1 MKEIGYDHPFCKIFR
16 PESILDIPVNDNGL
30 KKKLRAINSFLKT
43 SWLDPMLRLLS
54 KILALAKELSLVDHP
69 LQVVVPFTFL
79 QPAFLLSYLSTCMA
93 EDVRPLFSRFFLLLS
108 SIIIINII

>member
-30 KKKLRAINSFLKT
+30 KKKLCAIDSFLKT

-54 KILALAKELSLVDHP
+54 KILALAKELLLVDHP
-69 LQVVVPFTFL
+69 LQVVVRFALP
-79 QPAFLLSYLSTCMA
+79 PAFLLSYLSTCMT
-93 EDVRPLFSRFFLLLS
+93 EDVRPLFSRFFS
-108 SIIIINII
+108 SPFFYHYH